1 MLTLKFAT
9 LQNMTCLNLR
19 LRFGRGYNF
28 NENLEIKCI
37 DMFSTNRK
45 IIFLCLNV
53 KTSHQTKKKKKKKP
67 ALTQCNLF
75 PIHSKTEKFKAII

>member
-45 IIFLCLNV
+45 IIFLSLNV
-53 KTSHQTKKKKKKKP
+53 KTSHQSKKKTK
-67 ALTQCNLF
+67 NR
-75 PIHSKTEKFKAII
+75 H

>member
-45 IIFLCLNV
+45 IIFLSLNV
-53 KTSHQTKKKKKKKP
+53 KTSHQSKKKNKKP